1 MTTRV
6 RVRAGDVRWSPSWRT
21 GRTTRPTA
29 GMLASTAY
37 VLSLPVWLVLRGLWA
52 LAALGVRV
60 GMRAWQRR
68 P

>member
-1 MTTRV
+1 
-6 RVRAGDVRWSPSWRT
+6 
-21 GRTTRPTA
+21 
-29 GMLASTAY
+29 MLASTAY